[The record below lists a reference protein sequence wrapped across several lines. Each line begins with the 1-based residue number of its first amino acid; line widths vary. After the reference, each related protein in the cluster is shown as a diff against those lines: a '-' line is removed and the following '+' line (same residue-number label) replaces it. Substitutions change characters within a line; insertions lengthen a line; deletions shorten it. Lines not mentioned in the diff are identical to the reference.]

1 MFCYLHTLYVYT
13 LTYTYI
19 IYLMRA
25 ALKLMPHILLCWPTP
40 SEADIDGIAVKL
52 EPSHQYSITSCCHVT
67 DGSRGAVWQN
77 ASEMEECMEQRCVT
91 ELLLVEKKQHPV
103 TKQWM
108 WPQWDGEWY
117 VSAVVTLTV
126 NHFHWCRLLQEQHV
140 GSCSSLV
147 TMHS

>member
-91 ELLLVEKKQHPV
+91 ELLLLNVSGDQAVDV
-103 TKQWM
+103 TTVRWWM
-108 WPQWDGEWY
+108 VHFSSGNADSKSLPLVQI
-117 VSAVVTLTV
+117 VTRAA
-126 NHFHWCRLLQEQHV
+126 CRLLFIT
-140 GSCSSLV
+140 GDNA
-147 TMHS
+147 